1 MSDYDYLVIPIL
13 KSFLRLDDSPDG
25 DRRAQQT
32 CFWLLFN
39 QNRLTDLLLPVD
51 QEILRIIH
59 DTHWESRSAKDD
71 WGKDK
76 DGATL
81 TLATLAELSG
91 FQSTTLGMNERMNDI
106 KEDEED
112 GDNIT
117 LPENGDDL
125 DAVVLLLIRFR
136 KSEKWL
142 RALHVIK
149 GAIVSSWTHPTTKKV
164 YAGPDGA
171 TTLLYEILESGTLQ
185 IDSVRG
191 STARVL
197 NEDTTSLCERYEAE
211 EHNHSELG
219 TGLPHLDE
227 AFQLRRG
234 QLLGLL
240 GYNKHRKTTLC
251 RSIAYNAVKEGKNV
265 LWIALEQ
272 TYEEE
277 QQAFQ
282 VIHCHHMFPGSK
294 VTSQKIDR
302 HQLDKKEKSQ
312 LKQAGLGLEQ
322 LPGKLKIIEPSSRS
336 WNMIRSIIETD
347 ATILHYDMIC
357 IDYVTLMSSGKKDE
371 RAGMIDII
379 QDVKQLAKNLDALV
393 ITPIQGNRQGAERAA
408 ESGWESSGS
417 EVTDF
422 KGQWDKEGI
431 DIYSEFS
438 KSCDCIIS
446 IYYDSACQEHKQCI
460 IGLLLC
466 RRAGNMMP
474 LLANVSDDAGYI
486 YQDKGFADEVV
497 TCLEF

>member
-13 KSFLRLDDSPDG
+13 KSFLRLDDSTDG
-25 DRRAQQT
+25 DRRAQRT
-32 CFWLLFN
+32 CFWLLYN

-59 DTHWESRSAKDD
+59 DNHWESRSAKDD

-91 FQSTTLGMNERMNDI
+91 YQSTTLGMNERMDEL
-106 KEDEED
+106 KEDDED

-125 DAVVLLLIRFR
+125 DAAVLLLIRYR

-142 RALHVIK
+142 QTLQVIK
-149 GAIVSSWTHPTTKKV
+149 AAVVSSWTHPSTRKTYV
-164 YAGPDGA
+164 GPDGA

-197 NEDTTSLCERYEAE
+197 NEDTTSLCERYDAE
-211 EHNHSELG
+211 ETNRTELC

-234 QLLGLL
+234 QLLGIL

-251 RSIAYNAVKEGKNV
+251 RSLAYNAIRQGKNV

-294 VTSQKIDR
+294 VTSHNIDR
-302 HQLDKKEKSQ
+302 HKLDKKEKSQ
-312 LKQAGLGLEQ
+312 LKEAGLGLEE
-322 LPGKLKIIEPSSRS
+322 LPGKLKIIEPSSRN

-347 ATILHYDMIC
+347 ATILHYDMVC
-357 IDYVTLMSSGKKDE
+357 IDYVTLMSSGNKDQ

-379 QDVKQLAKNLDALV
+379 QDVKQLAKNINALI
-393 ITPIQGNRQGAERAA
+393 ITPIQGNREGALRA
-408 ESGWESSGS
+408 STTGWENTGT
-417 EVTDF
+417 EMTDT

-431 DIYSEFS
+431 DVYSEFS
-438 KSCDCIIS
+438 KSCDCILS
-446 IYYDSACQEHKQCI
+446 IYYDSACQEHQQCI

-474 LLANVSDDAGYI
+474 LIATVSDDAGFI
-486 YQDKGFADEVV
+486 YQEKGFADEAL
-497 TCLEF
+497 TCQEY